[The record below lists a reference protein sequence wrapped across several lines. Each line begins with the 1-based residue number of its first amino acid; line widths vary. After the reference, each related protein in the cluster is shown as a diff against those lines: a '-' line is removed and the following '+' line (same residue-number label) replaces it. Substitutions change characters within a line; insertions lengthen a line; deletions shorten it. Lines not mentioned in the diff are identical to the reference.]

1 MSYEQLS
8 LFDIGQEQK
17 EVKKEKIKPLI
28 WSLSL
33 TWHRTICPYCK
44 MDNPD
49 SEVNHSKFNGWNL
62 RLEFWDSPLDI
73 CPNCGKRYDRD
84 NPEVRMS
91 RDYAECEAL
100 GLKGAVRKNEKGK
113 WEQVYP

>member
-1 MSYEQLS
+1 MEYEQLS
-8 LFDIGQEQK
+8 LFPK
-17 EVKKEKIKPLI
+17 EEKIKPLI
-28 WSLSL
+28 QSLSL

-49 SEVNHSKFNGWNL
+49 SAYNHERFRGQNARL
-62 RLEFWDSPLDI
+62 RFWDSPLDI

-84 NPEVRMS
+84 NLDVRMS

-100 GLKGAVRKNEKGK
+100 GLKGCVRKNEKGK
-113 WEQVYP
+113 WEEVKIQGENG